1 MFCKLYTIEVKG
13 PNMCEPC
20 RHHAMRRGYADP
32 FSPITRP
39 CISYLHMIPKGPL
52 FIPMQPKPSGPCQ
65 PREPQ
70 AGPWE
75 YVPSHLYP
83 DFWNHRPGARCRSGG
98 AMPGVRGHPI
108 RGRRSPT
115 GGSRRAGCPARC
127 AGACRDRRRSRRVA
141 AADLNRRGSR
151 LRHRPAGDN
160 RNATQLR
167 VAFLLWLRNPIAGCT

>member
-83 DFWNHRPGARCRSGG
+83 DFWNHRPGDPVPFWWGHAWGPWTPHPWPTVPYWWLPRGW
-98 AMPGVRGHPI
+98 MPGPLC
-108 RGRRSPT
+108 
-115 GGSRRAGCPARC
+115 GCMPRQAPVPPRC
-127 AGACRDRRRSRRVA
+127 CCGPKPPRQPPPPPPRRR
-141 AADLNRRGSR
+141 
-151 LRHRPAGDN
+151 
-160 RNATQLR
+160 
-167 VAFLLWLRNPIAGCT
+167 